1 MTFHAQKQIIRFL
14 KGRNSTSEILDDL
27 RRYRAKLISL
37 CSPKP
42 KPKPETENVKVS
54 FEKAETR
61 CSEGRGPK
69 ISVIKVNGL
78 SIS

>member
-27 RRYRAKLISL
+27 RRYRATLISL
-37 CSPKP
+37 CSPKPKP

-54 FEKAETR
+54 FEKPRHEFWRSRA
-61 CSEGRGPK
+61 
-69 ISVIKVNGL
+69 
-78 SIS
+78 